1 MATSIARAKPARI
14 DPKRNGHSSDFFRSR
29 SISAAPLVLGL
40 VTLVRDRVKKKKEKK
55 KRKKER
61 RKKSGKICI
70 GSCSGFLK
78 IRKMMI

>member
-40 VTLVRDRVKKKKEKK
+40 VTLVRVKKKKEKK
-55 KRKKER
+55 KKER
-61 RKKSGKICI
+61 EKKK
-70 GSCSGFLK
+70 K
-78 IRKMMI
+78 W